1 MELRKYLSI
10 GLIGLASVCS
20 GCATDPESKTRE
32 YQGPPLDRHG
42 PEGFDYRNNKTEYQ
56 GPPLDRHGP
65 EGFDYRGKHK

>member
-42 PEGFDYRNNKTEYQ
+42 PEGFDYR
-56 GPPLDRHGP
+56 
-65 EGFDYRGKHK
+65 GKHK